1 MYVYMYVFVY
11 IYNAHTLSLSLSL
24 AHTHSHTYAHTH
36 TLAHTHSSERIRR
49 SGVEGTKMAQATAIN
64 SSLTVLGKVIKALGE
79 GSAHTPYR
87 DTTLTMLL
95 RSSFS
100 GRFCT
105 AVVVNVS
112 SEAEYVDE
120 TLCALQF
127 GARLAVVS
135 TSATVVR
142 GSDAAEEQA
151 DLETRRAHIHAE
163 ILRLQQCGHGG
174 RFGEGVG
181 QSEQKSFLD
190 NQRRFH
196 KETLKASDSR
206 QQLAEVTAATSHR
219 DAGAAS
225 HIASNVASNMAS
237 NLASTTA
244 SNMADMAIAREPA
257 ESSSAQAA
265 NLRDIILRQKSI
277 KGFYYPLSHAYLHLE
292 AELKQIT
299 ASLAMMG
306 FVSK

>member
-1 MYVYMYVFVY
+1 
-11 IYNAHTLSLSLSL
+11 
-24 AHTHSHTYAHTH
+24 
-36 TLAHTHSSERIRR
+36 
-49 SGVEGTKMAQATAIN
+49 MAQATTIN

-79 GSAHTPYR
+79 GSGHTPYR
-87 DTTLTMLL
+87 DSTLTMLL

-100 GRFCT
+100 GRSCT
-105 AVVVNVS
+105 AVVVF

-151 DLETRRAHIHAE
+151 DLETRRAHIHGE

-196 KETLKASDSR
+196 EETLKASASQ
-206 QQLAEVTAATSHR
+206 QQLAEVTAARSHR

-225 HIASNVASNMAS
+225 HITSNVASNMAS
-237 NLASTTA
+237 KLATTTA
-244 SNMADMAIAREPA
+244 SNVADMAIALDRA
-257 ESSSAQAA
+257 ESSSAEAA
-265 NLRDIILRQKSI
+265 NLRDITLRQKPI
-277 KGFYYPLSHAYLHLE
+277 KGYYYPPLRVYLHLE
-292 AELKQIT
+292 FTLKQIS

-306 FVSK
+306 SCIK